1 MINRKTALRLWEA
14 LGDGRD
20 SVTNTSMIA
29 LRWVGWDPNESIK
42 LFNEFLDQ
50 STESFQEE
58 DHPRDRDGKFTDK
71 GNTSSKTVR
80 ELAKDVTVYSY
91 KELIQKHSDRG
102 YGYGE
107 QWHNDLTNPIK
118 NKEDLKTFYEA
129 KQKWEKLLKTDEPL
143 RLGFNKIKEDMTE
156 YNGMLKNKSTP

>member
-71 GNTSSKTVR
+71 DGGEPIKSVST
-80 ELAKDVTVYSY
+80 KDF
-91 KELIQKHSDRG
+91 IQKWTK
-102 YGYGE
+102 YGDKTGFYSGFI
-107 QWHNDLTNPIK
+107 QDLSLIHIS
-118 NKEDLKTFYEA
+118 
-129 KQKWEKLLKTDEPL
+129 EPT
-143 RLGFNKIKEDMTE
+143 RR
-156 YNGMLKNKSTP
+156 S